1 MSEFKFIKSDN
12 YETKTL
18 DNSESAISD
27 LTEKWYILDTSFND
41 LISDDNNYSSSSDRR
56 NFINDSS
63 VINFFNEFYKS
74 LGKVEA
80 AEEVKKNNKKI
91 YDMALMRPVHLSVG
105 VMLLTVLI
113 YELYSKE

>member
-27 LTEKWYILDTSFND
+27 LTEKWYILDTSFN
-41 LISDDNNYSSSSDRR
+41 
-56 NFINDSS
+56 
-63 VINFFNEFYKS
+63 
-74 LGKVEA
+74 
-80 AEEVKKNNKKI
+80 
-91 YDMALMRPVHLSVG
+91 ALMRPVHLSVG